1 MRSPFITAADLPDT
15 LWETAGQSSGSRGAG
30 KLRLPWLLAEAYRD
44 VLQESGLLAG
54 ALNSA
59 PNDEGPQ
66 GGVTSEATNEHFAR
80 NFSGSCARVEFVAID
95 PAEVFRTS
103 RDVFVRLFA
112 GGDLHLLDLPC
123 GAGAASATLLCLAAE
138 LRQQGRLPRHPLHVA
153 VLGGDLSAPALRIHR
168 RLYRKLIP
176 RLKEFGILVRSAVES
191 WDIEDADQTTALLTR
206 WVKPRPAH
214 AGSAVLAANFSG
226 FLSQKV
232 KDCRDQ
238 LREILRH
245 AGIQQAEVLWIEPRT
260 NAATQ
265 KLFPALG
272 KEVFPKVPKMRRA
285 WGDKPR
291 AAECLVAHPIQRRSE
306 FTVRA
311 AAMHLSPQGE
321 AT

>member
-1 MRSPFITAADLPDT
+1 MAN
-15 LWETAGQSSGSRGAG
+15 
-30 KLRLPWLLAEAYRD
+30 
-44 VLQESGLLAG
+44 

-66 GGVTSEATNEHFAR
+66 GGVTSEATNQHFAR
-80 NFSGSCARVEFVAID
+80 NFSGSCARVEFVALD
-95 PAEVFRTS
+95 PIEVFRTS
-103 RDVFVRLFA
+103 RDVFVRLLA

-138 LRQQGRLPRHPLHVA
+138 LRQQGRLPRQPLRVA

-168 RLYRKLIP
+168 RLYWKLIP
-176 RLKEFGILVRSAVES
+176 RLREFGILARSAVES
-191 WDIEDADQTTALLTR
+191 WDVEDSDQTTALLTR
-206 WVKPRPAH
+206 WVKRRPAH
-214 AGSAVLAANFSG
+214 AGCAVIAANFSG
-226 FLSQKV
+226 FLSHKV

-245 AGIQQAEVLWIEPRT
+245 AGIQRAEVLWIEPRT
-260 NAATQ
+260 NSATE
-265 KLFPALG
+265 KLFPAWA
-272 KEVFPKVPKMRRA
+272 KEVLPKVPKMRGT

-291 AAECLVAHPIQRRSE
+291 TAECLVVHPIQRRSQ